1 MITKAPNQPGLMLI
15 EKGSNRKLILF
26 LLMHLFFLCSCSAFF
41 ENIIFLHR
49 KKCQKKTI
57 RPADSEMGLVVISR
71 TADFDGDL
79 SDGEI
84 IYEKKVVMCKKQDS
98 DSKTAPV
105 ENGQPPGPSLPSY
118 TPTGGPI
125 IAWEATRGMQAT
137 HSSRTKMWTFN
148 GALEFTLPTT
158 TSDPCNLTPSDT
170 SLNSLSASSLTSEPK
185 TSTPYKEPNM
195 THPICPPTTPDV
207 IFASESCAFS
217 EKSSTSSLTGQCQRP
232 EPKSIIFGT
241 LMEFPRFFSKE
252 SSDRNSKLPEKLTW
266 TVPLDEKA
274 VDSSREFC
282 NMPALSCDKV
292 VVNIEEGESFKSSS
306 TPPQNAN
313 SSCGICQVFG
323 ESSINEVAVNSST
336 ESCSIPVALG
346 NEVVVKMEEEEEP
359 YMSSSSSY
367 QNSNSSSNNDMESE
381 QFTSADLMDKVAVN
395 FLRESCKTPVS
406 LSNEVIDLEG
416 RGDLY
421 ATTSL
426 SISVNGSPRER
437 QLYTGENSMISAT
450 ANEEVIA
457 VDYDDEHY
465 FKASESVKR
474 NYTYDESKL
483 ESNRLNR
490 DQPCKEVIKTMTK
503 SKNDDCKLS
512 PIAVDITG
520 NEGKL

>member
-1 MITKAPNQPGLMLI
+1 
-15 EKGSNRKLILF
+15 
-26 LLMHLFFLCSCSAFF
+26 
-41 ENIIFLHR
+41 
-49 KKCQKKTI
+49 
-57 RPADSEMGLVVISR
+57 MGLVVISR
-71 TADFDGDL
+71 TADLDGDL

-84 IYEKKVVMCKKQDS
+84 IYEKKVAMCKKQDS

-148 GALEFTLPTT
+148 GALELTLPTT

-170 SLNSLSASSLTSEPK
+170 SLNSLSASSRTSEPK
-185 TSTPYKEPNM
+185 TSTPYEDPNM

-274 VDSSREFC
+274 VDSSRELC
-282 NMPALSCDKV
+282 NMPALLCDKV
-292 VVNIEEGESFKSSS
+292 VVNIEGCESFKSSS

-313 SSCGICQVFG
+313 SSCGVCEVSG
-323 ESSINEVAVNSST
+323 ESVVLTSIKEVAVNSST

-359 YMSSSSSY
+359 YMSSSSTY
-367 QNSNSSSNNDMESE
+367 QNSNSSSINDMESE

-395 FLRESCKTPVS
+395 FSRESCKTPVS

-416 RGDLY
+416 RGDLH

-426 SISVNGSPRER
+426 SISVNGSPCAG

-474 NYTYDESKL
+474 NYTNYESKL
-483 ESNRLNR
+483 ESNASLNR
-490 DQPCKEVIKTMTK
+490 DQPCKEVLKTTTK
-503 SKNDDCKLS
+503 SNNHYCKQTA
-512 PIAVDITG
+512 IAVDITG